1 MASRF
6 AYDSHRNL
14 KPYLAFRT
22 ASACYA
28 GRSDR
33 GMLLVELQQNL
44 GHRFN
49 NVDLLE
55 QALTHKSCGSKNN
68 ERLEFLGDALLNCEA
83 ALLLF
88 ENFPDLAEGHMS
100 RHRAGMVRQETLV
113 KIAQRIGLAKHIR
126 YSHDPLNGERPTRMG
141 DALIADALE
150 AVYGAIHV
158 DAGLAA
164 AKAVIRRHMIEVLNN
179 GEAKIGKDPKT
190 LLQEYLQARRIPV
203 PTYKLIRQLGDTQHV
218 AEVSCAIPQLN
229 ITTTAK
235 GPTKKQAEALAA
247 QKALH
252 VCGAA

>member
-1 MASRF
+1 
-6 AYDSHRNL
+6 
-14 KPYLAFRT
+14 
-22 ASACYA
+22 
-28 GRSDR
+28 
-33 GMLLVELQQNL
+33 LLELQQNL
-44 GHRFN
+44 GYRFN
-49 NVDLLE
+49 DVSLLE
-55 QALTHKSCGSKNN
+55 QALTHKSCGSTNN

-88 ENFPDLAEGHMS
+88 ENFKALTEGNMS
-100 RHRAGMVRQETLV
+100 RIRAGMVRQETLV
-113 KIAQRIGLAKHIR
+113 KIAHRVGLAKHIR

-141 DALIADALE
+141 DALIADAVE
-150 AVYGAIHV
+150 AIYGAIHV
-158 DAGLAA
+158 DGGLAA
-164 AKAVIRRHMIEVLNN
+164 AKAVIRSHMIVVLNN

-203 PTYKLIRQLGDTQHV
+203 PTYRLIRTIGESKQL

-235 GPTKKQAEALAA
+235 GTSKKQAEALAA